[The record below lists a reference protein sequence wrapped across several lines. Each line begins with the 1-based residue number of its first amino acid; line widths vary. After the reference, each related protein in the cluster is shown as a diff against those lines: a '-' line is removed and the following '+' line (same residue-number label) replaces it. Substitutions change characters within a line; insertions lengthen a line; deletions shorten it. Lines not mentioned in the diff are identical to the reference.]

1 MAERDSSQN
10 SLRREECQLG
20 QEQEEG
26 AGEGGKD
33 GIGGSE
39 GKRQRTYSSSSKEEG
54 MGVSPEALAGIGA
67 RDMMGV
73 GVVVEDVADQLLS
86 MRRLLLS
93 ENTDVNR

>member
-1 MAERDSSQN
+1 
-10 SLRREECQLG
+10 
-20 QEQEEG
+20 
-26 AGEGGKD
+26 
-33 GIGGSE
+33 
-39 GKRQRTYSSSSKEEG
+39 